1 MAQVLNRNGSNLI
14 KILVILF
21 DFIIINAIL
30 LTLIKLTPSVV
41 PSYILNHSRLT
52 IMLANFAMII
62 SQSEYSTILHLRN
75 TSFLDAVKQS
85 CKLTYSHA
93 LILFLSLRLL
103 SNGGNL
109 FDFMILYSITCHIII
124 VCARCAEHNLLKFY
138 RKSGG
143 NITSVIFV
151 GNDYANAEIY
161 NKLME
166 DISTGYRVLG
176 YFADKN
182 ITGVSSNFIRLGSMS
197 DLNDL
202 MEDSLQVSENDKK
215 ELSKELINN
224 NDINSKNFQLSGV
237 QEIFCCLSHDE
248 NEEIKRIM
256 HFCDKNVIHFHYVPR
271 QFGNYQLDLKP
282 EQLGE
287 FRLYTNRKEPL
298 LEIQN
303 YALKRAFDIV
313 FSGCVCLCLLPFLPI
328 IALIIK
334 LQSPGPI
341 FFKQARTGS
350 DGRIFDCIKFRSM
363 HVNADA
369 DRIQATKNDPRKFAF
384 GNFMRK
390 TNIDEL
396 PQFFNVLKGDMS
408 IVGPRPQLVRDMVFM
423 TEEQRLRHKVRP
435 GLTGL
440 AQVNGRNAI
449 AWEDKFKY
457 DLQYIKRITLF
468 RDIKILFQTVFKV
481 LKRSDVVR
489 EGTVSD
495 MDYGDYLLQELA
507 ITQEEYNEK
516 KEKARELAR

>member
-1 MAQVLNRNGSNLI
+1 MGQVLNRNGSNLI
-14 KILVILF
+14 KKLVILF
-21 DFIIINAIL
+21 DFVIINAIL
-30 LTLIKLTPSVV
+30 LTFLKLTPSVV
-41 PSYILNHSRLT
+41 PQYLLDHERLT
-52 IMLANFAMII
+52 IILANFAMII
-62 SQSEYSTILHLRN
+62 SQSEYSTVLHLRS
-75 TSFLDAVKQS
+75 TKFMDAVKQS

-93 LILFLSLRLL
+93 LIFFLSLRLV
-103 SNGGNL
+103 SNGGSL
-109 FDFMILYSITCHIII
+109 FEFMILYSVICHIII
-124 VCARCAEHNLLKFY
+124 LCSRYAEHSLLKFY

-143 NITSVIFV
+143 NITSVIFI
-151 GNDYANAEIY
+151 GDDYANAEIY

-166 DISTGYRVLG
+166 DMSTGYRVIG
-176 YFADKN
+176 YFADNN
-182 ITGVSSNFIRLGSMS
+182 IAGVSSNFVRLGSMS
-197 DLNDL
+197 DLNNL
-202 MEDSLQVSENDKK
+202 TERSLLVSENDKK
-215 ELSKELINN
+215 ELSEELINN
-224 NDINSKNFQLSGV
+224 NNIKSKNFQFSGV
-237 QEIFCCLSHDE
+237 QEIFCCLSHSE

-271 QFGNYQLDLKP
+271 QFGNYQLNLKP

-363 HVNADA
+363 HVNADT

-408 IVGPRPQLVRDMVFM
+408 IVGPRPHMLKHTEMYSQIIEQYMVRHFC
-423 TEEQRLRHKVRP
+423 KP
-435 GLTGL
+435 GITGW
-440 AQVNGRNAI
+440 AQVTGYRGETKEVWQMEERVKRDI
-449 AWEDKFKY
+449 W
-457 DLQYIKRITLF
+457 YIENWSFWL
-468 RDIKILFQTVFKV
+468 DIKIIFLTAKTIIIPD
-481 LKRSDVVR
+481 KNA
-489 EGTVSD
+489 
-495 MDYGDYLLQELA
+495 Y
-507 ITQEEYNEK
+507 
-516 KEKARELAR
+516 